1 MKITS
6 ALLSLSLL
14 LFSCSHNNETEAL
27 FLKADSL
34 MDEYPDSVLQLLN
47 LLLRI
52 IFQTKNAHAMHCFL
66 HVPRISASSPYYL
79 VTRC

>member
-47 LLLRI
+47 I
-52 IFQTKNAHAMHCFL
+52 Q
-66 HVPRISASSPYYL
+66 PE
-79 VTRC
+79 

>member
-47 LLLRI
+47 IQPEEILTFFSNVFPSVFPSEI
-52 IFQTKNAHAMHCFL
+52 PGVIFL
-66 HVPRISASSPYYL
+66 
-79 VTRC
+79 